1 MQLYKYKSVN
11 DAGRVL
17 AGEMVAANE
26 LDLEARLK
34 DLGLDLMNCKA
45 VKDKKAG
52 MFSKVKLKDMIVFCM
67 HMEQLEKAGVPL
79 HEALDDARDA
89 TDSIK
94 LKNVL
99 SEVYEAI
106 KAGSLFSEALS
117 KHPDVFN
124 EVFVG
129 LIAAGEETGNL
140 QESFINLSEHMK
152 WSGEL
157 RRKIKK
163 AVTYPIVL
171 AVVLTGVIS
180 ILMLFVVPQ
189 LIDFIVSQG
198 FHIPLHTK
206 ALIAF
211 SEFFGEYWYLVIA
224 VPIILSIIITAFY
237 KTSYAFAYKFDNMM
251 LHFPVIGQVIRK
263 INMARFT
270 HFFAVMF
277 SSGID
282 ILDSLIAGKKVVGN
296 RVLQESIDLV
306 HGSVSEGNRLTDSIR
321 ISSQFPNLVVRM
333 FKIGEDSGNLN
344 EALENINYFY
354 KREVDDAVEGMIA
367 LIQPIMTVIMGSMI
381 FWVIAAVFGPL
392 YNSFSEMDF

>member
-1 MQLYKYKSVN
+1 MQLFKYKCVN
-11 DAGRVL
+11 DSGRVL
-17 AGEMVAANE
+17 TGEMVAGNE
-26 LDLEARLK
+26 LDLEGRLK
-34 DLGLDLMNCKA
+34 GLGLDLMSCRV

-52 MFSKVKLKDMIVFCM
+52 MFSKVKLKDMIVFCL

-89 TDSIK
+89 TDSVK

-99 SEVYEAI
+99 SEVYESI
-106 KAGSLFSEALS
+106 KAGSTFSEALG
-117 KHPDVFN
+117 KHPDIFN

-129 LIAAGEETGNL
+129 LIAAGEQTGNL
-140 QESFINLSEHMK
+140 QESFVNLSEHMK
-152 WSGEL
+152 WSGEI

-171 AVVLTGVIS
+171 MVVLTGVIS

-198 FHIPLHTK
+198 FHIPIHTR

-211 SEFFGEYWYLVIA
+211 SDFFAAYWYLVIA
-224 VPIILSIIITAFY
+224 VPIVLAVIITACY

-251 LHFPVIGQVIRK
+251 LHFPIIGQVIRK

-354 KREVDDAVEGMIA
+354 KREVDDAIEGMIA